1 MALNSGKL
9 NRRISLQSQSE
20 AQDDFG
26 QPLTTWTTYL
36 QTWANIDIQNSQLKF
51 ATAEFV
57 SKVTYRIT
65 IRYPRV
71 PVAANDRIVYTDTM
85 GQHIYEIQ
93 ACLNTKAAN
102 KELVLMAYELDGVQ

>member
-1 MALNSGKL
+1 MIAAGNL
-9 NRRISLQSQSE
+9 NRRISLQCQSI

-36 QTWANIDIQNSQLKF
+36 TTWANMDIQNSQLKF

-65 IRYPRV
+65 IRYPYV
-71 PVAANDRIVYTDTM
+71 PVAAKYRIVYCDTM
-85 GQHIYEIQ
+85 GEHVYEIN
-93 ACLNTKAAN
+93 AVLNTKQAN
-102 KELVLMAYELDGVQ
+102 KELVLLAYELEGVQ